1 MRHLRAGLVLEILR
15 KRGVAP
21 AEFGYLCLTVGLKL
35 WIKISQFLFRTLF
48 RHKIFT
54 KDLGPYTLCRRLC
67 TFLDQTHNNLNQLTK
82 KEKGKIVSII
92 QTRTWKTVLKW
103 CAISTKHLQMV
114 NSEIKS
120 LYLSPRFASKRS
132 DMLQFFKFLPASSRP
147 LSEPQTQCELLLSQ
161 LLVPFISII
170 LGQVVPIQIEVKL
183 FLRKHRWLLCAS
195 AAQSPIT

>member
-35 WIKISQFLFRTLF
+35 WIKISQFLFRKLF

-92 QTRTWKTVLKW
+92 QMRT
-103 CAISTKHLQMV
+103 
-114 NSEIKS
+114 
-120 LYLSPRFASKRS
+120 
-132 DMLQFFKFLPASSRP
+132 
-147 LSEPQTQCELLLSQ
+147 
-161 LLVPFISII
+161 
-170 LGQVVPIQIEVKL
+170 
-183 FLRKHRWLLCAS
+183 
-195 AAQSPIT
+195 